1 VTKSSK
7 KSHKSEFNVI
17 LPPAV
22 TIDYILFYHSKVWGF
37 QFLKALEEVY
47 IYLIKTIVKTANY
60 KLNMFSV

>member
-37 QFLKALEEVY
+37 QFLMAFGEVY
-47 IYLIKTIVKTANY
+47 LFDQNYSKNSKLQIK
-60 KLNMFSV
+60 